1 MKNLFLSLLCVLFTL
16 SNNQL
21 FSQQSRWDDASKRTF
36 LTEKSFKKYY
46 FKFVD
51 NDHLEVIKQG
61 QEWIDEDEYPD
72 DFRIPVLMSL
82 SYLEIYE
89 EYDYELMRVLGIR
102 SSEEWLCLY
111 RSWQYLNIAKAINEN
126 SFYDFTEQSKFNG
139 VRDLIRYTSKN
150 INGLVF
156 VINDYS
162 DLKDQLLDL
171 SSTILSVSENDI
183 NTKINLMSLYTIIG
197 DTELRNKEYNELVS
211 NIKDYDKRFMDLKSL
226 ENTTLNYL
234 YISEEYGTN
243 DLNNHLIPT
252 IMKFLPNSF
261 DIYSYRVITE

>member
-1 MKNLFLSLLCVLFTL
+1 
-16 SNNQL
+16 
-21 FSQQSRWDDASKRTF
+21 
-36 LTEKSFKKYY
+36 
-46 FKFVD
+46 
-51 NDHLEVIKQG
+51 VIEQG
-61 QEWIDEDEYPD
+61 QEWIDENEYPD
-72 DFRIPVLMSL
+72 DFRIPVLISL

-89 EYDYELMRVLGIR
+89 EYDYELMRDLGIG

-111 RSWQYLNIAKAINEN
+111 RSWKYLNMAKEINRN
-126 SFYDFTEQSKFNG
+126 SFYDFTEKSKFNG
-139 VRDLIRYTSKN
+139 LRDLIKYTSKD

-156 VINDYS
+156 FVNDYS

-183 NTKINLMSLYTIIG
+183 NTKINLMSLYTVIG
-197 DTELRNKEYNELVS
+197 DTELRNKEYNELIS
-211 NIKDYDKRFMDLKSL
+211 NIRDYDRRFMDLKSL